1 MISRQMTAI
10 DNLADK
16 HFDATVALSPI
27 YMTSLGRDERQDE
40 YDDFSPAGWDALDTL
55 NRATLSALDTLPVA
69 DEVDAVTVAALHER
83 VGLDVEINAKHANL
97 MDINGIA
104 SGLHAIREVY
114 DLMPT
119 QTPAQWATIARRL
132 QAIPH
137 AIDQWFTSQLAGI
150 EAGLRPAVRQVGLL
164 SEQCT
169 GWAADGGFFDSL
181 PAEAAKNVPDLDA
194 TTRDALLAGVATAKQ
209 AYRAAAERLTTQI
222 NPLGRV
228 EDGVGET
235 LYELCSRQF
244 LGMKVDFD
252 EYYRWGQ
259 DEVARIEEA
268 SAAIA
273 AQLRPGLTVAQT
285 KQSLDADETYL
296 LPSTDA
302 MRAWMQSKAD
312 EAIAN
317 LDGVDFDIPEP
328 ARRIE
333 CMIAG
338 THDGGVWYTEPSD
351 DFSRPGRMWWSVPEG
366 QTTFSTWRELTTV
379 YHEGVPGHH
388 LQVAQAVYLR
398 DLLNS
403 WRRQGAW
410 VSGHGEGWALYA
422 EQLMADLGYLD
433 DPATMLGMLDGQ
445 AMRAVRVVIDMG
457 LHCGFTA
464 PAEVGGGEWTFE
476 KAWTYFN
483 NHVQYEEGQARFEV
497 LRYFGWPGQAPSYK
511 IGQRV
516 WQEIRDECRRRE
528 GEAFSLKAFHAKAL
542 NLGSL
547 GLSTLQQAMLG

>member
-1 MISRQMTAI
+1 MTPRQTTAI
-10 DNLADK
+10 DTLADE
-16 HFDATVALSPI
+16 HFAAELEMSPI
-27 YMTSLGRDERQDE
+27 LMTELGLAERQDE
-40 YDDFSPAGWDALDTL
+40 YDDLSPAGGSAADAL
-55 NRATLSALDTLPVA
+55 NRATLAALDAASPS
-69 DEVDAVTVAALHER
+69 DDIDAVTVAAMRER
-83 VGLDVEINAKHANL
+83 FGLRIESHASGADL
-97 MDINGIA
+97 MDINGVA

-119 QTPAQWATIARRL
+119 DTPEQCAVIARRL

-137 AIDQWFTSQLAGI
+137 AMEGWFASQQAGI
-150 EAGLRPAVRQVGLL
+150 EAGTRPAVRQVDLL
-164 SEQCT
+164 AEQCE

-181 PAEAAKNVPDLDA
+181 ANDCAKSASDIDA
-194 TTRDALLAGVATAKQ
+194 TTRDALLTGVATAKH
-209 AYRAAAERLTTQI
+209 AYLDAAARLISQI
-222 NPLGRV
+222 RPLAV
-228 EDGVGET
+228 AADGVGMKR
-235 LYELCSRQF
+235 YELASREF
-244 LGMKVDFD
+244 LGLKVDFAQ
-252 EYYRWGQ
+252 YYQWGL
-259 DEVARIEEA
+259 DEVARIDDE

-273 AQLRPGLTVAQT
+273 AKLRPGLTVTET
-285 KQSLDADETYL
+285 KQSLDADPKYL
-296 LPSTDA
+296 LDGSEA
-302 MRAWMQSKAD
+302 MRAWMQGKAD
-312 EAIAN
+312 KAIADLN
-317 LDGVDFDIPEP
+317 GTHFDIPEP

-338 THDGGVWYTEPSD
+338 THDGGVWYTSPSS
-351 DFSRPGRMWWSVPEG
+351 DFTRPGRMWWSVPES

-388 LQVAQAVYLR
+388 LQVAQAVYR
-398 DLLNS
+398 SDTLNR
-403 WRRQGAW
+403 WRRQGIW

-422 EQLMADLGYLD
+422 EQLMADLGYHS

-476 KAWTYFN
+476 KAWKYFN

-516 WQEIRDECRRRE
+516 WQELRDEYTNT
-528 GEAFSLKAFHAKAL
+528 GQAGSSLKDFHAKAL
-542 NLGSL
+542 DMGSL
-547 GLSTLQQAMLG
+547 PLSVLQDAMLG